1 MSIGEGQK
9 IGNYRILRRLG
20 VGGMGAVYLAEHPLI
35 GKKVALK
42 VIHRELA
49 GNKEVIARFFN
60 EARAVNKIGNEHIVE
75 IHDFGQSDEGEHF
88 YIMEYLEGHTLADVL
103 QHTRVLPVQRALHIA
118 AQIAGGLAAAHSC
131 GIIHRDLKP
140 DNIMLLDR
148 LGDHDFVKV
157 LDFGLA
163 KMIHDSASAKLTAAG
178 VVLGT
183 PQYMSPEA
191 CESKRDIDHRSDIYC
206 LGILLFQMVTGQ
218 VPFEGQSMGEILVK
232 HVSAAPPAPRGLNPE
247 IPPSVEQII
256 LRCLAKLADAR
267 FPTMKALRDALLDA
281 DSYLASSPP
290 VMPSAPVAAQPNE
303 KTMFGDNA
311 VRATDA
317 LAMASTVPPDPE
329 VDQRN
334 FPLAPPPPSMMS
346 AGAAVGPSAK
356 TAFLDPGAAVPAT
369 GAPSGPSAKTAFLSG
384 PVAGAAPSSPGPAAA
399 VAGAAAKTAFMD
411 ASAVAPVVAP
421 EMPRRTTTAVPDMN
435 PPAPAA
441 NATMVIG
448 TPEGYSD
455 KPPAKKWPIV
465 VAVVGVLVVIG
476 GGVAALVWPGFLND
490 SGQSTASAATTGPG
504 EGTTQPAPAPA
515 PDSGEVGGHGAAR
528 RRAGAAG
535 QRQGVAQDPAIG
547 SRDLARGRAARP
559 HADRAVVPPRLQA
572 GAGVQAQ
579 GHRGPEQEHRHLR
592 RHRVGDR
599 AVAQGAAAPLKQLAR
614 HAPQLPSTARPLAQ
628 EHPRQGQDGKKPP
641 TAPIPSGPISA
652 TSAPRK
658 AGGARR
664 RQHATHWPRLHGQE
678 GRSVRGGESPR
689 LTGRT
694 RLCYLCLPL
703 ARPIRAPAAVRP
715 PHAKSPPLSLLSCA
729 LASARCVTTLRSHR
743 EPLAARYWP
752 PSAPAATP
760 AAHSFAGTIGTRGRN
775 TVPPREPA

>member
-88 YIMEYLEGHTLADVL
+88 YIMEYLEGRTLADVL
-103 QHTRVLPVQRALHIA
+103 QQERVLPVQRSLHIT

-232 HVSAAPPAPRGLNPE
+232 HVSAAPPAPRALNPQ

-256 LRCLAKLADAR
+256 LRCLAKLPDAR

-290 VMPSAPVAAQPNE
+290 VMRSAPVVAPPNE
-303 KTMFGDNA
+303 KTMFGDGA
-311 VRATDA
+311 ARPTDG
-317 LAMASTVPPDPE
+317 LAMASTVSPDAAD
-329 VDQRN
+329 DQRQ
-334 FPLAPPPPSMMS
+334 FPLAPPPPSMMG

-356 TAFLDPGAAVPAT
+356 TAFLDPSAAPAT
-369 GAPSGPSAKTAFLSG
+369 GAPSGPNAKTAFLS
-384 PVAGAAPSSPGPAAA
+384 PPAAGPGPAAA

-411 ASAVAPVVAP
+411 ATAAPAISAP
-421 EMPRRTTTAVPDMN
+421 EIPRRTTTAVPDMN

-441 NATMVIG
+441 NSTMVIG

-455 KPPAKKWPIV
+455 EPPTRKWPIV
-465 VAVVGVLVVIG
+465 VAVVGVLVVVG

-490 SGQSTASAATTGPG
+490 SGQSSASAATSGEDHAGEGPG
-504 EGTTQPAPAPA
+504 AAPPAGDPGARQPAVAVTPPDAAPAPPDNVKVSLKTLPSDAEIWRGDELLGHTPTELSFPRGSEQELVFKHEGTEDRTKHIDTSEDLELVIELPAAEA
-515 PDSGEVGGHGAAR
+515 PHRTGTRHS
-528 RRAGAAG
+528 
-535 QRQGVAQDPAIG
+535 
-547 SRDLARGRAARP
+547 SSS
-559 HADRAVVPPRLQA
+559 
-572 GAGVQAQ
+572 
-579 GHRGPEQEHRHLR
+579 HRGSSHKSSSGKHGS
-592 RHRVGDR
+592 GD
-599 AVAQGAAAPLKQLAR
+599 
-614 HAPQLPSTARPLAQ
+614 
-628 EHPRQGQDGKKPP
+628 DG
-641 TAPIPSGPISA
+641 
-652 TSAPRK
+652 
-658 AGGARR
+658 
-664 RQHATHWPRLHGQE
+664 
-678 GRSVRGGESPR
+678 
-689 LTGRT
+689 
-694 RLCYLCLPL
+694 
-703 ARPIRAPAAVRP
+703 
-715 PHAKSPPLSLLSCA
+715 
-729 LASARCVTTLRSHR
+729 ASAADTFS
-743 EPLAARYWP
+743 PD
-752 PSAPAATP
+752 
-760 AAHSFAGTIGTRGRN
+760 FGN
-775 TVPPREPA
+775 

>member
-88 YIMEYLEGHTLADVL
+88 YIMEYLEGETLADVL
-103 QHTRVLPVQRALHIA
+103 QRDRVLPVQRALHIT

-148 LGDHDFVKV
+148 LGDRDFVKV

-206 LGILLFQMVTGQ
+206 LGILLFQMITGQ

-232 HVSAAPPAPRGLNPE
+232 HVSAAPPAPRALNPE

-256 LRCLAKLADAR
+256 LRCLAKLPDAR

-311 VRATDA
+311 VRPTDA
-317 LAMASTVPPDPE
+317 LAMASTVPPDADD
-329 VDQRN
+329 DQRQ

-346 AGAAVGPSAK
+346 PGGAVGPSAK
-356 TAFLDPGAAVPAT
+356 TAFLDPGAAAPAT
-369 GAPSGPSAKTAFLSG
+369 GAPSGPNAKTAFLSA
-384 PVAGAAPSSPGPAAA
+384 PVAGAAPSNPGPAGA

-411 ASAVAPVVAP
+411 VGAASAAAAP

-435 PPAPAA
+435 PPAPAS

-465 VAVVGVLVVIG
+465 VAVLGVLVVVG

-490 SGQSTASAATTGPG
+490 SGQSTASAATTG
-504 EGTTQPAPAPA
+504 
-515 PDSGEVGGHGAAR
+515 
-528 RRAGAAG
+528 AGADEANPPG
-535 QRQGVAQDPAIG
+535 DQGTAKPAI
-547 SRDLARGRAARP
+547 
-559 HADRAVVPPRLQA
+559 
-572 GAGVQAQ
+572 
-579 GHRGPEQEHRHLR
+579 
-592 RHRVGDR
+592 
-599 AVAQGAAAPLKQLAR
+599 
-614 HAPQLPSTARPLAQ
+614 
-628 EHPRQGQDGKKPP
+628 
-641 TAPIPSGPISA
+641 
-652 TSAPRK
+652 
-658 AGGARR
+658 
-664 RQHATHWPRLHGQE
+664 
-678 GRSVRGGESPR
+678 
-689 LTGRT
+689 
-694 RLCYLCLPL
+694 
-703 ARPIRAPAAVRP
+703 
-715 PHAKSPPLSLLSCA
+715 
-729 LASARCVTTLRSHR
+729 
-743 EPLAARYWP
+743 
-752 PSAPAATP
+752 
-760 AAHSFAGTIGTRGRN
+760 
-775 TVPPREPA
+775 TVPPDAAPALPANVKVSLKTLPPDAEIWRGDELLGHTPTELSFPRGSKQELVFKHKDSQDRSKSIDTSEDIALVIELLPKEPEHRSSSSHGSHRSSHRSSSTSTHKSTHKGSNGKTKPADGADTFQPDFGN